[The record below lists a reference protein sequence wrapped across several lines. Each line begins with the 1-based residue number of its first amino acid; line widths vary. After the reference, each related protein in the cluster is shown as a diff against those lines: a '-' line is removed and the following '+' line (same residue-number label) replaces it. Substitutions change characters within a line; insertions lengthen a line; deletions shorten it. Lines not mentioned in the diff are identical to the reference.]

1 MLIIKISNSLGG
13 DCKWKI
19 SNTETTVE
27 ATLPKELYAARASK
41 SFQDFIKV
49 LSQIIEKHGADV
61 LDEISRVG
69 K

>member
-1 MLIIKISNSLGG
+1 MENIKKLP
-13 DCKWKI
+13 
-19 SNTETTVE
+19 ETTVE

-69 K
+69 KRPY

>member
-1 MLIIKISNSLGG
+1 MENIKNLP
-13 DCKWKI
+13 
-19 SNTETTVE
+19 ETTVE
-27 ATLPKELYAARASK
+27 ATRPKELYAARASK

>member
-1 MLIIKISNSLGG
+1 MENIKDLP
-13 DCKWKI
+13 
-19 SNTETTVE
+19 ETTVE
-27 ATLPKELYAARASK
+27 GTPPKELYAARASK

-49 LSQIIEKHGADV
+49 LSHIIEKHGADV

>member
-1 MLIIKISNSLGG
+1 MENIKSLP
-13 DCKWKI
+13 
-19 SNTETTVE
+19 ETTVE
-27 ATLPKELYAARASK
+27 AALPQELYAARASK